1 LLLAVA
7 EGVQVL
13 LSEHN
18 AGSANGLG
26 NELKAL
32 IASFEDSK

>member
-13 LSEHN
+13 LSDYN
-18 AGSANGLG
+18 TGSANALG

-32 IASFEDSK
+32 IVSFEDGK